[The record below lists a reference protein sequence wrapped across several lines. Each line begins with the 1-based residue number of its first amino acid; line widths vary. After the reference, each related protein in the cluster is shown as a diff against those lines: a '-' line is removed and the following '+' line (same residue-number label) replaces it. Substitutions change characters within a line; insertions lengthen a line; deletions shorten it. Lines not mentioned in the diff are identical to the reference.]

1 MTLFVLIAI
10 MSLLNTFLPD
20 FIRNYLKVSRF
31 WRLRNEETEILQ
43 TELDAA
49 REEVENVRNA
59 EHAGE
64 YAKTIKIM
72 RAERKVNEI
81 ELKIKTAQ
89 QLETLKK
96 STIDTISY
104 YVSKL
109 VMTLILIIISVR
121 NRTSPVMILDKQIN
135 LWPLE
140 DLLSFPT
147 GIDHAVSVPIWA
159 FSCNFTFR
167 IIRGLIKD
175 LRA

>member
-20 FIRNYLKVSRF
+20 FIRNYLRVSRF
-31 WRLRNEETEILQ
+31 WRFRNEETEILQ

-64 YAKTIKIM
+64 YARTIKIM

-81 ELKIKTAQ
+81 ESKIKKAR
-89 QLETLKK
+89 QLETIKR
-96 STIDTISY
+96 STIDTITY
-104 YVSKL
+104 YVCKL
-109 VMTLILIIISVR
+109 VLTLILIIISVR
-121 NRTSPVMILDKQIN
+121 NRSSPVMILDKQIN
-135 LWPLE
+135 LWPMA
-140 DLLSFPT
+140 DVLSFPT
-147 GIDHAVSVPIWA
+147 GIEHAVSVPIWA

-167 IIRGLIKD
+167 VIHGMIKD